1 MSFRKEKKYKLT
13 VSDQN
18 ILKNKLIDK
27 GMKILYR
34 LGYYLGG
41 FSVGLIL
48 LAFIFSGKKTSCN
61 YSPSARVKDN
71 LLQKEIRIP
80 SDLQSQLPQMSDSII
95 RDYIDQGEINFSKS
109 NTKRDSCR
117 LYYIEIESKTLEA
130 IEVTNC
136 AKTITLISFKKP

>member
-1 MSFRKEKKYKLT
+1 
-13 VSDQN
+13 
-18 ILKNKLIDK
+18 
-27 GMKILYR
+27 MKILYR
-34 LGYYLGG
+34 LGYYFVG

-109 NTKRDSCR
+109 DTKRDSCR
-117 LYYIEIESKTLEA
+117 LYYIEIESKMLEA
-130 IEVTNC
+130 FEVTNC
-136 AKTITLISFKKP
+136 AKTITLVSFKNP

>member
-1 MSFRKEKKYKLT
+1 
-13 VSDQN
+13 
-18 ILKNKLIDK
+18 
-27 GMKILYR
+27 MKILYR

-80 SDLQSQLPQMSDSII
+80 SDLQNQFPQLSDSII
-95 RDYIDQGEINFSKS
+95 RNLIDQGEINFSKS
-109 NTKRDSCR
+109 DTKRDSCR
-117 LYYIEIESKTLEA
+117 LYFIEIESKILETF
-130 IEVTNC
+130 EVTNC